1 LAAVATRS
9 LHLTRAARTSPDAP
23 AESELSGEEID
34 AVIVLRRPK
43 GFKLGDR
50 PSLQQVVRWIADLGG
65 YTGKSSGGPPGA
77 IVIGRGMREV
87 QAATL
92 AIRNLLE
99 MKRNEKL

>member
-1 LAAVATRS
+1 MWQLNHRECKSPAG
-9 LHLTRAARTSPDAP
+9 RAASL
-23 AESELSGEEID
+23 LSGEEID

-50 PSLQQVVRWIADLGG
+50 PSLQRVMRWIADLGG

-77 IVIGRGMREV
+77 IIGRGMREV
-87 QAATL
+87 QAATR
-92 AIRNLLE
+92 AIRNLLK

>member
-1 LAAVATRS
+1 MATRS
-9 LHLTRAARTSPDAP
+9 LHLTHAARTSPDAP

-43 GFKLGDR
+43 GFKFGDR
-50 PSLQQVVRWIADLGG
+50 PSLEQVVRWIADLGG